1 MSLNVY
7 LMGVGILELLHTHNA
22 NNKNKGSQMGHN
34 KKKMFKKVKVS
45 SKNNV

>member
-7 LMGVGILELLHTHNA
+7 LMDVGILELLHTHNA

-34 KKKMFKKVKVS
+34 KKKCLRKIII
-45 SKNNV
+45 